1 MVYTRQFYVGYSSV
15 GKNLA
20 ITNSG
25 LLRIFEDIATMH
37 GTAVNDGLWDT
48 TDRWVLLCY
57 QVDVRRRPKLGQ
69 ELTVKSWNR
78 DMKGVTS
85 CREFEVYD
93 EAGELTVTAISNW
106 VRIDGNTGKLQ
117 RLTKE
122 LFDQYGSEPERG
134 NFPSPWI
141 TKLRE
146 PEAGACTYRCTVER
160 YFIDTNDHLNNVHYM
175 DLALCALPEAVYEGG
190 EFDRFTIY
198 YRKAVLLQEEV
209 CCSYHE
215 DEGGCTVSV
224 KGSEDDIRALI
235 RFEK

>member
-1 MVYTRQFYVGYSSV
+1 MVFTQKFYVGYSSV

-37 GTAVNDGLWDT
+37 GSAVNDGLWDT

-57 QVDVRRRPKLGQ
+57 QVCVSRRPKLGE

-93 EAGELTVTAISNW
+93 EAGEMMVTAISNW
-106 VRIDGNTGKLQ
+106 VRIDGPTGKLQ

-122 LFDQYGSEPERG
+122 LFDQYGSEPDRG

-146 PEAGACTYRCTVER
+146 PEAGVCTYRGTVER
-160 YFIDTNDHLNNVHYM
+160 YFIDSNDHLNNVHYM
-175 DLALCALPEAVYEGG
+175 DLALCALPQEVYDRGEG
-190 EFDRFTIY
+190 DRFTIY
-198 YRKAVLLQEEV
+198 YRKAVLCGEEV
-209 CCSYHE
+209 RCCY
-215 DEGGCTVSV
+215 
-224 KGSEDDIRALI
+224 SEDDTGYTVSIRGGEGDSRALI

>member
-1 MVYTRQFYVGYSSV
+1 MVFTQQFYVGYSSV
-15 GKNLA
+15 GKNLTV
-20 ITNSG
+20 TNSG

-48 TDRWVLLCY
+48 ADRWVLLCY
-57 QVDVRRRPKLGQ
+57 QVRVHRRPKLG
-69 ELTVKSWNR
+69 EKLTVKSWNR

-106 VRIDGNTGKLQ
+106 VRIDGATGKLQ

-122 LFDQYGSEPERG
+122 LFEQYGSEPERG

-141 TKLRE
+141 AKLRE
-146 PEAGACTYRCTVER
+146 AEGYASEYRCTVER

-175 DLALCALPEAVYEGG
+175 DLALCALPQEVFDGG
-190 EFDRFTIY
+190 EYDNFTIY
-198 YRKAVLLQEEV
+198 YRKAAYCGETLLCRYAPQE
-209 CCSYHE
+209 S
-215 DEGGCTVSV
+215 GSTVSICDESGEV
-224 KGSEDDIRALI
+224 RTLI

>member
-1 MVYTRQFYVGYSSV
+1 MVFTRQFYVGYSSV
-15 GKNLA
+15 GKSLA

-37 GTAVNDGLWDT
+37 GSAVNDGLLDT

-57 QVDVRRRPKLGQ
+57 EVVVHRRPKLGE

-93 EAGELTVTAISNW
+93 EQGELMVTAISNW
-106 VRIDGNTGKLQ
+106 VRIDGTTGKLQ

-122 LFDQYGSEPERG
+122 LFDRYGSEPERG

-146 PEAGACTYRCTVER
+146 VEGGIESYRCTVER
-160 YFIDTNDHLNNVHYM
+160 YFIDSNDHLNNVHYM
-175 DLALCALPEAVYEGG
+175 DLALCALPREVYEAG

-198 YRKAVLLQEEV
+198 YRKAAYCGEELCCRYTPQE
-209 CCSYHE
+209 
-215 DEGGCTVSV
+215 DGCTVSIC
-224 KGSEDDIRALI
+224 GGEGDSRALI